1 MKIVIIG
8 GGIAGITLAY
18 LLRDHDVTV
27 IEKDFVGGG
36 ETGYSTGVFP
46 IEEGI
51 EVTDDGTL
59 LHSFQNTGESGPS
72 QKANRSLE
80 FYRAV
85 EEFTLNYFKPVI
97 FDHRD
102 LVNGSSGKSVY
113 VDGYS
118 FCYYTSIV
126 LEKNGMN
133 FEVMNE
139 ALELVEESDRVVK
152 VVSKRGEF
160 TGDVFIVAAGASTP
174 FITGADGA
182 RFSWIRSLLLK
193 PHRPFEP
200 LVLYDRDFTI
210 KPEGENRIIIRE
222 NSGIEVNLNGD
233 IANKTR
239 GVDEGFYE
247 KVFVY
252 LERSGSPFLDS
263 DVERGWATICT
274 EATEPVKR
282 LESNLY
288 AFFGFGCRGFGLIP
302 MLAKNLKE
310 EIENDRR

>member
-18 LLRDHDVTV
+18 LLRNHDVTV
-27 IEKDFVGGG
+27 IEKDFVGSG

-51 EVTDDGTL
+51 EVTDDGAH
-59 LHSFQNTGESGPS
+59 LHSS
-72 QKANRSLE
+72 QKSKTFQEANQPLE

-102 LVNGSSGKSVY
+102 LLNGSSGKSVY
-113 VDGYS
+113 VDGYN

-139 ALELVEESDRVVK
+139 ALKLIEENGRVVK

-160 TGDVFIVAAGASTP
+160 AGDVFIVAAGASTP
-174 FITGADGA
+174 FITRADGT

-200 LVLYDRDFTI
+200 LVLYDEDFTI

-222 NSGIEVNLNGD
+222 NRGIEVNLNGD
-233 IANKTR
+233 ITNKTR

-247 KVFVY
+247 KVFEY
-252 LERSGSPFLDS
+252 LERRESSFLDS

-274 EATEPVKR
+274 ETTEPVKR
-282 LESNLY
+282 LKYNLY